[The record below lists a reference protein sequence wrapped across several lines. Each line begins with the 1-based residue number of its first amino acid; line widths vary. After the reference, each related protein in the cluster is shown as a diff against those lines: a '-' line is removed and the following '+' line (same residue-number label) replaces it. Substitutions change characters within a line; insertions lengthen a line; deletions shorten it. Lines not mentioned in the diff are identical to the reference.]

1 MAREERD
8 QRRRAFGAQVA
19 DGSWIGVL
27 PEAPAST
34 AKPLQDG
41 AHRRLSRAQVIGLA
55 LLALALLLLIAA
67 RPQAMLQGL
76 HLLFF
81 VGFMSHSTIKLVAAF
96 TPRAPSVATPLA
108 DEALPAYTIIVPLY
122 REAAV
127 AEELIANLA
136 RLDYPRDRLQV
147 LIVLET
153 QDHETQLAFADLDL
167 PVGFQV
173 LIAPPGSPRT
183 KPRAC
188 NIALER
194 AHGELVVIYD
204 AEDAPHPGQL
214 REAAARFAEA
224 DADLA
229 CLQAP
234 LRIEPD
240 PRFLPDQFALEY
252 AVLFE
257 VFLPALARWGLPFP
271 LGGTSNHFRA
281 SALRAVGGWD
291 AYNVT
296 EDADIGFRLAARG
309 HRLDVLARPTFETSP
324 ATLKVWTPQRARW
337 IKGHLQTLA
346 VHARGP
352 AVRTPRGA
360 VALVLTLALPVM
372 SSHLHGPMFAWL
384 VLQGAGAML
393 DLCPAVPTMD
403 WMLMFF
409 GWTCVAI
416 AGAQAQRRA
425 GHRQRSLPLLGAIFY
440 WPLQSLAAAEALRQF
455 VVAPFHWDKTPHTPR
470 AAHPSLSRLLARTGR
485 ALP

>member
-8 QRRRAFGAQVA
+8 QRRRTFGAQAA
-19 DGSWIGVL
+19 DGSWIEAL
-27 PEAPAST
+27 PEGSVSA

-41 AHRRLSRAQVIGLA
+41 AHRRLSRGQVMGLA
-55 LLALALLLLIAA
+55 TLLLTLLLLWVW
-67 RPQAMLQGL
+67 RPHPMMEGL

-81 VGFMSHSTIKLVAAF
+81 VGFVGHSTIKLAAAF
-96 TPRAPSVATPLA
+96 TPRTSTVAAPLP
-108 DEALPAYTIIVPLY
+108 DEALPTYTIIVPLY

-127 AEELIANLA
+127 AEELVANLA

-153 QDHETQLAFADLDL
+153 QDHETQLAFAGLDL
-167 PVGFQV
+167 PAGFQV

-224 DADLA
+224 DAGLA

-291 AYNVT
+291 SYNVT

-309 HRLDVLARPTFETSP
+309 YRLNVVALPTFETAP
-324 ATLKVWTPQRARW
+324 VDLKVWTPQRARW

-346 VHARGP
+346 VQSRGP
-352 AVRTPRGA
+352 VIRTSRGLT
-360 VALVLTLALPVM
+360 ALVMTLALPVI
-372 SSHLHGPMFAWL
+372 SSHLHGPMAVWL
-384 VLQGAGAML
+384 FLQTIGSSF
-393 DLCPAVPTMD
+393 DLCPAVPGMD
-403 WMLMFF
+403 WMLVFF
-409 GWTCVAI
+409 GWTCVAL

-425 GHRQRSLPLLGAIFY
+425 GHRQRPLPLLGAIGY
-440 WPLQSLAAAEALRQF
+440 WPLQSLAAAKALWQF
-455 VVAPFHWDKTPHTPR
+455 AVAPFHWDKTPHTPR
-470 AAHPSLSRLLARTGR
+470 AATPSLSRLLARAGR